1 MLEALQAGLERLDI
15 QAEQPLCTAYVR
27 YIELLAKWNTAYN
40 LTAVKDPEA
49 MLNRHILDSLSVH
62 SFIRGKYCLDIGT
75 GPGLPGLILALAQP
89 EKHWTLLDSNQKK
102 IRFLRHVVAELNINN
117 VELVH
122 GRIEAFKPT
131 KDFDTIICRAFAPLV
146 RMLEQTGHLLTPDNQ
161 LLAMKGKQ
169 VKTEIDELGDHKF
182 LIKLN
187 GLALSGDEVSPKLV
201 QIRRSA

>member
-15 QAEQPLCTAYVR
+15 QAEQPLCTAYLR
-27 YIELLAKWNTAYN
+27 YIELLVKWNTAYN
-40 LTAVKDPEA
+40 LTAVKEPEA

-62 SFIRGKYCLDIGT
+62 AFVEGEHCLDIGT
-75 GPGLPGLILALAQP
+75 GAGLPGMILALAQP

-102 IRFLRHVVAELNINN
+102 IRFLRHIITELNINN

-122 GRIEAFKPT
+122 GRIEAFKPI

-146 RMLEQTGHLLTPDNQ
+146 RMLEQTGHLLTTGNQ
-161 LLAMKGKQ
+161 LLAMKGKR
-169 VKTEIDELGDHKF
+169 VETEIDDLGNHGF

-187 GLALSGDEVSPKLV
+187 NLALSEDEAPAKLV
-201 QIRRSA
+201 QIRRTA